1 MMGGMILL
9 KLVLLVTGFVFLI
22 KGADVFVGGASAV
35 AGKLKIPKMLIGL
48 TIVAFGTSAP
58 EFAVS
63 IKSMM
68 VGSGDMLLGNVIGSN
83 ILNILLILGVSAM
96 VRKLKVKTETV
107 RKELPIMILVTA
119 TFVVLVTDKVFNK
132 YSANG
137 LTRQDGVILIFMF
150 GIFLYYL
157 IEMARKEAIERKRKE
172 KEKAKGKIVRKRV
185 AVKVKERPWLMSI
198 AMTVGGILGIVLGSE
213 LVVSSA
219 SEIAILMGVSQKM
232 VALTIV
238 ALGTSLPELATS
250 VMATRKGET
259 DIAVGNVVG
268 SNIFNIALVAGVP
281 IVLFGG
287 IPKVSFSY
295 IDIAVMLTTTLV
307 LYLFTRKD
315 CQIGRKRG
323 MVLIGMFVVY
333 YGYVI
338 AMA

>member
-1 MMGGMILL
+1 MGGMILL
-9 KLVLLVTGFVFLI
+9 KLVLLVAGFVFLI

-119 TFVVLVTDKVFNK
+119 TFVVLVADKVFNK

-185 AVKVKERPWLMSI
+185 AVKAKERPWLMSI

>member
-1 MMGGMILL
+1 MGGMILL

-185 AVKVKERPWLMSI
+185 AVKAKERPWLMSI

-232 VALTIV
+232 VALTVV